1 MISTRLQLVVCWL
14 LFFAFAGGGSTPA
27 FAEETVGKILE
38 KAKSLVD
45 SDDARAP
52 GTDASGKPVVDP
64 MREMQSNAIKKQSA
78 PWGHWGSNPKKY
90 STWTNHSNRMVPLY
104 TFGYTLND
112 LREKGS
118 LYSNPERL
126 REHFGRV
133 DDQTLNP
140 NANYHDQI
148 DVYDLQ
154 MAAAKS
160 GKRHVILMV
169 YDGMDWPTTR
179 AAALYHNRSNRYDTG
194 RGTGL
199 LIQDYRGTKTDFAFL
214 VTAPFASS
222 AKIDVN
228 SQTITTPNDESTGGY
243 SPERGGYMP
252 WHEQSRRDYVI
263 GQDRL
268 APHTVADSA
277 ATATSLMSGVKTY
290 NGSINVMPDG
300 SHAVPIARTLQADGF
315 KVGTVTSVPV
325 SHATPAASYAN
336 NVIRQDYQDIS
347 RDLVGLPSSSH
358 RNDPLPG
365 LDLLIGGGWG
375 EGTGAD
381 KSQGENF
388 MEGNKYFHESDR
400 DALKKNY
407 AEGKPNSY
415 VLVERTEGR
424 PGADVLREAT
434 EKAIAE
440 DARLVGF
447 FGTKGGHLPFQTA
460 DGNFN
465 PTFDVKGTERY
476 THADVIENPTLS
488 DMTQSA
494 LQFLSTPKKD
504 ADERSKFWLLVEAG
518 DVDWANHANNLDSSI
533 GAVLSGD
540 KAFATIVNWV
550 EENEAWDDTAVFVTS
565 DHGHFLVIENVD
577 AISNAAKK
585 AAAANR

>member
-1 MISTRLQLVVCWL
+1 MISTRLLLVACL
-14 LFFAFAGGGSTPA
+14 LFSSFAGLAVRPVV
-27 FAEETVGKILE
+27 AEETVGTILE

-45 SDDARAP
+45 VDDSRAP
-52 GTDASGKPVVDP
+52 GMTASGEPIVDP
-64 MREMQSNAIKKQSA
+64 MRDMQSNAIKKQSA

-90 STWTNHSNRMVPLY
+90 STWTNHSNRLVPLY
-104 TFGYTLND
+104 TFGFTLNE

-118 LYSNPERL
+118 LYSNPDRM
-126 REHFGRV
+126 RAHFGRV
-133 DDQTLNP
+133 DEKSLNP
-140 NANYHDQI
+140 HANYHDQI
-148 DVYDLQ
+148 DVHDLQ
-154 MAAAKS
+154 MAAAKA

-179 AAALYHNRSNRYDTG
+179 AAALYRNQSNRYDTG

-199 LIQDYRGTKTDFAFL
+199 LFQDYRGVKTDFAFI
-214 VTAPFASS
+214 VTTPFSS
-222 AKIDVN
+222 GTKFDVN
-228 SQTITTPNDESTGGY
+228 SQSITAPHSVSTGGF
-243 SPERGGYMP
+243 SAEHGGAKP
-252 WHEQSRRDYVI
+252 WHEQSRREYVI

-268 APHTVADSA
+268 VPHTVADSA
-277 ATATSLMSGVKTY
+277 ATATSLMAGVKTY

-300 SHAVPIARTLQADGF
+300 SHAVPVAQKLQADGF
-315 KVGTVTSVPV
+315 KVGAVTSVPV

-347 RDLVGLPSSSH
+347 RDLVGLPSASH

-400 DALKKNY
+400 DTLKKNY
-407 AEGKPNSY
+407 AEGKPHSY

-424 PGADVLREAT
+424 PGADVLQDAT

-440 DARLVGF
+440 DARLMGF

-476 THADVIENPTLS
+476 TQADVIENPTLS

-494 LQFLSTPKKD
+494 LQFLSAPEKGT
-504 ADERSKFWLLVEAG
+504 DERSKFWLLVEAG

-540 KAFATIVNWV
+540 KAFGTIVNWV

-565 DHGHFLVIENVD
+565 DHGHFLVLENVD
-577 AISNAAKK
+577 AISNAAQK

>member
-1 MISTRLQLVVCWL
+1 
-14 LFFAFAGGGSTPA
+14 
-27 FAEETVGKILE
+27 
-38 KAKSLVD
+38 
-45 SDDARAP
+45 
-52 GTDASGKPVVDP
+52 
-64 MREMQSNAIKKQSA
+64 
-78 PWGHWGSNPKKY
+78 
-90 STWTNHSNRMVPLY
+90 
-104 TFGYTLND
+104 
-112 LREKGS
+112 
-118 LYSNPERL
+118 
-126 REHFGRV
+126 
-133 DDQTLNP
+133 
-140 NANYHDQI
+140 
-148 DVYDLQ
+148 
-154 MAAAKS
+154 
-160 GKRHVILMV
+160 
-169 YDGMDWPTTR
+169 
-179 AAALYHNRSNRYDTG
+179 
-194 RGTGL
+194 
-199 LIQDYRGTKTDFAFL
+199 
-214 VTAPFASS
+214 
-222 AKIDVN
+222 
-228 SQTITTPNDESTGGY
+228 
-243 SPERGGYMP
+243 MP

-268 APHTVADSA
+268 VPHTVADSA

-300 SHAVPIARTLQADGF
+300 THAVPIAQALQADGF
-315 KVGTVTSVPV
+315 KVGSVTSVPV

-388 MEGNKYFHESDR
+388 MKGNKYFHESDR

-407 AEGKPNSY
+407 AEGKPGSY

-476 THADVIENPTLS
+476 TQADVVENPTLS

-494 LQFLSTPKKD
+494 LQFLSAPKKGT
-504 ADERSKFWLLVEAG
+504 DERSKFWLLVEAG

-540 KAFATIVNWV
+540 RAFASIVNWV
-550 EENEAWDDTAVFVTS
+550 EENEAWDDAAVFVTS

-585 AAAANR
+585 AAAASR